1 MELQIQYII
10 LKDEINRKRA
20 LRARKKFNLFILG
33 EDIDDIIKIVKP
45 LEKSRL
51 LIDGANE
58 TVKNRIKKKEGE
70 FLGTIMAPMAA

>member
-33 EDIDDIIKIVKP
+33 EDIDEIIKIVKP

-58 TVKNRIKKKEGE
+58 TVKNGIKKQEGE

>member
-10 LKDEINRKRA
+10 LKDEINIKRA
-20 LRARKKFNLFILG
+20 LRERKKFNLFILG

-58 TVKNRIKKKEGE
+58 TVKNGIKKQEGE
-70 FLGTIMAPMAA
+70 FLRTIMAPMAA

>member
-1 MELQIQYII
+1 M
-10 LKDEINRKRA
+10 KDEINRKRA
-20 LRARKKFNLFILG
+20 LRAGKRFNLFIFG
-33 EDIDDIIKIVKP
+33 EDMDDIIKIVKP

-58 TVKNRIKKKEGE
+58 TVKNGIKKQEGE

>member
-1 MELQIQYII
+1 M
-10 LKDEINRKRA
+10 KDKINRKRA
-20 LRARKKFNLFILG
+20 LREGKRFNLFILG

-58 TVKNRIKKKEGE
+58 TVKNGIKKQEGE
-70 FLGTIMAPMAA
+70 FLRTIMAPMAA

>member
-33 EDIDDIIKIVKP
+33 EDIDEIIKIVKP

-58 TVKNRIKKKEGE
+58 TAKNGIKKQEGE

>member
-1 MELQIQYII
+1 M
-10 LKDEINRKRA
+10 KDEINIKRA
-20 LRARKKFNLFILG
+20 LRERKKFNLFILG

-58 TVKNRIKKKEGE
+58 TVKNGIEKQEGE

>member
-1 MELQIQYII
+1 M
-10 LKDEINRKRA
+10 KDEINRKRA

-58 TVKNRIKKKEGE
+58 TVKNGIKKQEGE

>member
-10 LKDEINRKRA
+10 LKDEINIKRA
-20 LRARKKFNLFILG
+20 LRERKKFNLFILG

-58 TVKNRIKKKEGE
+58 TVKNRIKKQEGE

>member
-58 TVKNRIKKKEGE
+58 TVKNRIKKQEGE

>member
-20 LRARKKFNLFILG
+20 LRARKKFNLFILC

-58 TVKNRIKKKEGE
+58 TVKNGIKKQEGE

>member
-10 LKDEINRKRA
+10 LKEEINRKRA

-58 TVKNRIKKKEGE
+58 TVKNGIKKQEGE

>member
-1 MELQIQYII
+1 M
-10 LKDEINRKRA
+10 KDEINRKRA

-58 TVKNRIKKKEGE
+58 TVKNRIKKQEGE

>member
-58 TVKNRIKKKEGE
+58 TVKNGIKKQEGE

>member
-1 MELQIQYII
+1 M
-10 LKDEINRKRA
+10 KDKIKRKRA
-20 LRARKKFNLFILG
+20 LREGKRFNLFILG

-58 TVKNRIKKKEGE
+58 TVKNGIKKQEGE
-70 FLGTIMAPMAA
+70 FLRTIMAPMAA

>member
-1 MELQIQYII
+1 M
-10 LKDEINRKRA
+10 KDEINIKRA
-20 LRARKKFNLFILG
+20 LRERKKFNLFILG

-58 TVKNRIKKKEGE
+58 TVKNGIKKQEGE

>member
-58 TVKNRIKKKEGE
+58 TVKNGIKKQEGE
-70 FLGTIMAPMAA
+70 FLRTIMAPMAA

>member
-1 MELQIQYII
+1 M
-10 LKDEINRKRA
+10 KDKINRKRA
-20 LRARKKFNLFILG
+20 LREGKRFNLFIFG
-33 EDIDDIIKIVKP
+33 EDMDDIIKIVKP

-58 TVKNRIKKKEGE
+58 TVKNGIKKQEGE

>member
-10 LKDEINRKRA
+10 LKDEINIKRA
-20 LRARKKFNLFILG
+20 LRERKKFNLFILG
-33 EDIDDIIKIVKP
+33 EDIDDIIIVKP

-58 TVKNRIKKKEGE
+58 TVKNGIKKQEGE

>member
-58 TVKNRIKKKEGE
+58 TVKTGIKKQEGE

>member
-10 LKDEINRKRA
+10 LKDEINIKRA
-20 LRARKKFNLFILG
+20 LRERKKFNLFILG

-58 TVKNRIKKKEGE
+58 TVKNGIKKQEGE